1 LLSDFFI
8 FYGYLLITEK
18 NIQRKEMIPF
28 TDEELIA
35 PVTKVIDKVRPSLA
49 LDGGDIDFITV
60 KNATVY
66 VQLKGACIGCASSG
80 STLKYGVER
89 QLRMDIHPELCVVNV
104 PIGMENDIDK
114 L

>member
-1 LLSDFFI
+1 
-8 FYGYLLITEK
+8 
-18 NIQRKEMIPF
+18 MIPF
-28 TDEELIA
+28 SDEELLE
-35 PVTKVIDKVRPSLA
+35 PVRNVIDKVRPSLA

-60 KNATVY
+60 KNGAVY

-89 QLRMDIHPELCVVNV
+89 QLRMDIHPELTVVNV
-104 PIGMENDIDK
+104 PVGMEDNIES

>member
-1 LLSDFFI
+1 
-8 FYGYLLITEK
+8 
-18 NIQRKEMIPF
+18 MIPF
-28 TDEELIA
+28 TDEELME
-35 PVTKVIDKVRPSLA
+35 PVRCAIDKVRPSLA

-60 KNATVY
+60 KNGNVY
-66 VQLKGACIGCASSG
+66 VQLKGACIGCSSSG

-104 PIGMENDIDK
+104 PFGMENDLDN

>member
-1 LLSDFFI
+1 
-8 FYGYLLITEK
+8 
-18 NIQRKEMIPF
+18 MIPF
-28 TDEELIA
+28 SDEELMN
-35 PVTKVIDKVRPSLA
+35 PVQVAIDKIRPSLA

-60 KNATVY
+60 KNGNVY

-89 QLRMDIHPELCVVNV
+89 QLKMDIHPELIVINV
-104 PIGMENDIDK
+104 PAGMENDIDN

>member
-1 LLSDFFI
+1 
-8 FYGYLLITEK
+8 
-18 NIQRKEMIPF
+18 MIPF
-28 TDEELIA
+28 SDEELMT
-35 PVTKVIDKVRPSLA
+35 PVRSVIDKVRPSLA

-60 KNATVY
+60 KSGKVY

-89 QLRMDIHPELCVVNV
+89 QLRMDIHPELSVVNV
-104 PIGMENDIDK
+104 PFGMENDIDN